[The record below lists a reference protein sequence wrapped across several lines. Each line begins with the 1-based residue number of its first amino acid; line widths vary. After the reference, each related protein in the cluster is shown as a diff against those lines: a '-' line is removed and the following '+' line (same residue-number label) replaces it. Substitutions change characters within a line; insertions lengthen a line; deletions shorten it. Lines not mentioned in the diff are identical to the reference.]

1 MELQINDLV
10 SSIRKEGID
19 EAKKEASAIIKEAEK
34 KAEEIISSAKEEA
47 AKVLSDAEKKID
59 TLRQSARAGAK
70 QAERDALLSFKKE
83 VENQFKRILSAQT
96 GKVLK
101 TDALATLIKAA
112 IAGEDV
118 SKLSLEISEADA
130 SIKAALADEVKK
142 GLKICPV
149 KDIEAGFRLSDK
161 DGSGFFDCT
170 DEEIASILAP
180 FFSQLNI

>member
-19 EAKKEASAIIKEAEK
+19 EARKEASEIIREAEK
-34 KAEEIISSAKEEA
+34 KAEEIVSSAKEEA
-47 AKVLSDAEKKID
+47 AKIISDAEKKID

-83 VENQFKRILSAQT
+83 VENQFKKILAAKT
-96 GKVLK
+96 AKVLK
-101 TDALATLIKAA
+101 TDALTSLIEAA
-112 IAGEDV
+112 ISGKDV

-130 SIKAALADEVKK
+130 SIKSALAEQVKK

-149 KDIEAGFRLSDK
+149 KDIEAGFRLADK

-170 DEEIASILAP
+170 DEEIADILAP

>member
-19 EAKKEASAIIKEAEK
+19 EARKEASAIIKEAEK
-34 KAEEIISSAKEEA
+34 KAEEIVSSAKEEA
-47 AKVLSDAEKKID
+47 AKVLADAEKKID
-59 TLRQSARAGAK
+59 TLKQSAKAGAK

-83 VENQFKRILSAQT
+83 VENQFKKILANETS
-96 GKVLK
+96 KVLK
-101 TDALATLIKAA
+101 SDALAALIKAA
-112 IAGEDV
+112 IQGEDV
-118 SKLSLEISEADA
+118 SELKLEISEADA
-130 SIKAALADEVKK
+130 AVKASLAEEVKK

-149 KDIEAGFRLSDK
+149 KDIEAGFRVADK

-170 DEEIASILAP
+170 DEEIAAILAP